1 MKKYRLNIRLKVI
14 YISIVI
20 LFIFVLVILRYAFN
34 RSRNLLIQQEVGIIS
49 QVMNRNELAVE
60 EVMDAVRKLSAVSN
74 THKQIAS
81 LLNESYKD
89 QLYSSENASR
99 IRALEDE
106 LLFYKNIFM
115 DYRIHYVIMGSD
127 ETIYSVA
134 DGIENNAMFGMQLW
148 ESIKQQRWYHK
159 FMEEEEVSCWIAP
172 CRYDKKG
179 IIKDEG
185 DPYILFVRRL
195 QDYNTQK
202 YLGVSIVSF
211 PIYNFS
217 ELLTPY
223 GTGSLMLLN
232 QESQPVYIRDGEC
245 YFKGI
250 DTGKLKAQFVSGQGN
265 FYFDKEN
272 VLYLVNYQKIENCG
286 WYLVNMIPVTVT
298 TQAVDHFYRSITGLV
313 LLIAF
318 AAAAVCLVMYV
329 YINAPLNRL
338 VRRVSSVNIG
348 GTRVSEAAEISHPSF
363 GIAETEME
371 INRMVDYIEQL
382 SAQAL
387 KQKDIEQNLRYEMLR
402 AQLNPHFLFNT
413 LNIIKWSAMM
423 SGAANIAG
431 MITSL
436 GILLEN
442 TMNRGEKE
450 AALREELKVVKAW
463 ALIKNWGLKNK
474 IQICCEIP
482 EELMDFH
489 VIRFF
494 LQPLVENSVLHGMNG
509 QENGEI
515 WIRAERRDTG
525 ICVSVQDNG
534 SGIDAQTLERIC
546 RELDGEYKRRHV
558 TGIGLASIHE
568 LMKTKYGVEYGLTIE
583 SGKMIGTT
591 VYALFPDREDKH
603 DAQSNDRG

>member
-20 LFIFVLVILRYAFN
+20 LFIFVLAILRYAFN

-81 LLNESYKD
+81 WLNESYKD
-89 QLYSSENASR
+89 QLYSAENASR
-99 IRALEDE
+99 IRSLEDE
-106 LLFYKNIFM
+106 ILFYKNIFM
-115 DYRIHYVIMGSD
+115 DYRIHYVIMGAD
-127 ETIYSVA
+127 GTVYSVA
-134 DGIENNAMFGMQLW
+134 DGIENSAMFGKKLW
-148 ESIKQQRWYHK
+148 ESVKQQPWYQK
-159 FMEEEEVSCWIAP
+159 FMEKEDGSCWIAP

-179 IIKDEG
+179 VIKDGG

-223 GTGSLMLLN
+223 GNGGLMLLN
-232 QESQPVYIRDGEC
+232 QEGHPVYIRDGMN
-245 YFKGI
+245 YFEGV
-250 DTGKLKAQFVSGQGN
+250 DPEELKIQFTAGYGH
-265 FYFDKEN
+265 FYFNKEN
-272 VLYLVNYQKIENCG
+272 ISYLVNYQKIEDCG

-298 TQAVDHFYRSITGLV
+298 TQAVDHFYRSITVLV
-313 LLIAF
+313 FLIAF
-318 AAAAVCLVMYV
+318 AAAVVCLAMYV

-348 GTRVSEAAEISHPSF
+348 GTRVSEAAEIPRPSF

-423 SGAANIAG
+423 SGAANIAD

-450 AALREELKVVKAW
+450 TPLREEVKVVKAW
-463 ALIKNWGLKNK
+463 AQIKNWGLKNR
-474 IQICCEIP
+474 IQIYCEIP
-482 EELMDFH
+482 DELMDFH

-515 WIRAERRDTG
+515 RIRAERKDAG
-525 ICVSVQDNG
+525 VCVSVQDNG
-534 SGIDAQTLERIC
+534 TGIDAQTLERLC

-568 LMKTKYGVEYGLTIE
+568 LMKTKYGDEYGLTIE
-583 SGKMIGTT
+583 SREMTGTT
-591 VYALFPDREDKH
+591 VYALFPGGEDNH
-603 DAQSNDRG
+603 NVESDDCG